1 MRISARLEREL
12 IFGMQRSYADDAFP
26 PKFKPLMNF
35 GVFGARGQA
44 VDHFHLREFY
54 FVHEKRRVHSEN
66 ASLEYKCREYLC
78 FVPRQILSARNLH
91 CNFYEQVLLFRDL
104 MLAELLITS
113 VAALSLVR
121 PAEPL
126 IMSMDKN
133 SSQEFVSIFD
143 PLRVGVMQSQH

>member
-1 MRISARLEREL
+1 MDFILFMRNEGCIVRTLLLST
-12 IFGMQRSYADDAFP
+12 
-26 PKFKPLMNF
+26 
-35 GVFGARGQA
+35 
-44 VDHFHLREFY
+44 
-54 FVHEKRRVHSEN
+54 N
-66 ASLEYKCREYLC
+66 AEYLC
-78 FVPRQILSARNLH
+78 FVPRQILSARSLH

-133 SSQEFVSIFD
+133 SSQKFVSIFD
-143 PLRVGVMQSQH
+143 PLVGVTQSQH